1 MVKLRLKR
9 MGRKRRP
16 FYRIVVMTDNQPRS
30 GQALEELG
38 TYDPVHARFDVN
50 EEAAITWLN
59 NGAQMTDTVHDL
71 FNSKGLLA
79 RWRGFEGN
87 ENEMAL
93 KVPKPKR
100 RKKLAGAVAAPAAEE
115 ETVSAPVA
123 AVPAPVAAVPA
134 PVAEVPAPVAE
145 VAAPVAE
152 VAAPAPE
159 AGTEAGSGAGAPEE
173 K

>member
-9 MGRKRRP
+9 MGRRRRP

-30 GQALEELG
+30 GQAIEELG

-59 NGAQMTDTVHDL
+59 NGAQMTDTVRDL
-71 FNSKGLLA
+71 FNNKGLLA
-79 RWRGFEGN
+79 RWRGFEGT

-93 KVPKPKR
+93 KAVKPKR
-100 RKKLAGAVAAPAAEE
+100 RKKLAGSMAAPAAEE
-115 ETVSAPVA
+115 AT
-123 AVPAPVAAVPA
+123 
-134 PVAEVPAPVAE
+134 

-152 VAAPAPE
+152 AAAPATAPE
-159 AGTEAGSGAGAPEE
+159 AGAPEE

>member
-71 FNSKGLLA
+71 FNSRGLLA
-79 RWRGFEGN
+79 RWRGFEGS
-87 ENEMAL
+87 ENAMAL
-93 KVPKPKR
+93 KVAKPKR

-115 ETVSAPVA
+115 ETVA
-123 AVPAPVAAVPA
+123 
-134 PVAEVPAPVAE
+134 APVAE

-152 VAAPAPE
+152 AAAPVAEAAAPVAEAAAPVAEAVVPAPE
-159 AGTEAGSGAGAPEE
+159 ASAPEE